1 MGRAEHTRR
10 CRVITQRYPRLN
22 PDRDYFKTP
31 NCLFSLGL
39 SAGEIAVYSYLL
51 RCEDRNSYTCYPSFR
66 TIGKAV
72 GLSRNTVQKYVSS
85 LENRGLIETE
95 KTSVLRKDGTKWN
108 GNLKFSILPIQSAL
122 ELYNEQQLLGAER
135 PL

>member
-1 MGRAEHTRR
+1 MGGAEHTRR
-10 CRVITQRYPRLN
+10 CRVITQRYQRLS

-51 RCEDRNSYTCYPSFR
+51 RCEDRKSFTCYPSFR

-85 LENRGLIETE
+85 LEDKGLIKTE
-95 KTSVLRKDGTKWN
+95 KTSVFRKDGSKWN

-135 PL
+135 PP